1 MRMAAVPDR
10 NNASCPRMLVAVA
23 AASPDTISLPP
34 TNKANVLVSV
44 VINQQRPAVLA
55 LKSGEGSAIRSIIT
69 AVFIL
74 VSLYARNGAR
84 RPRASPAVLAI
95 ATGDGRRRPE
105 AVRSEKWGKHDA
117 VSRCDLPD
125 LLDPLR
131 SDAAAPLRERFE
143 PPFER
148 QRDALEQAPV
158 RHSGCRERVEDVE
171 QRRVALPAA
180 GALPHAAPEHVRGAP
195 PVVRR
200 TEVLGISSIADERAR
215 AALVDLQRGGGEAG
229 RADDDV
235 GGSKERPQVGG
246 RSRID
251 ARSAERILLPA

>member
-10 NNASCPRMLVAVA
+10 NSASCPRMLVAVA

-105 AVRSEKWGKHDA
+105 DRKSTRLNSSHG
-117 VSRCDLPD
+117 S
-125 LLDPLR
+125 
-131 SDAAAPLRERFE
+131 
-143 PPFER
+143 
-148 QRDALEQAPV
+148 
-158 RHSGCRERVEDVE
+158 
-171 QRRVALPAA
+171 
-180 GALPHAAPEHVRGAP
+180 
-195 PVVRR
+195 
-200 TEVLGISSIADERAR
+200 ISY
-215 AALVDLQRGGGEAG
+215 
-229 RADDDV
+229 
-235 GGSKERPQVGG
+235 
-246 RSRID
+246 
-251 ARSAERILLPA
+251 